1 MKEWHHLLPPELGGT
16 DSDDNL
22 VLLDSKAHA
31 EAHMDLFRR
40 YGNGNDLAEYRRLMA
55 LHEAEQ
61 RAVSHGQSP
70 TASPPSPST
79 GHKLKGIPKKPEHR
93 KAISLAKRGQ
103 YVSDEHRAK
112 ISASMK
118 GNKNSQG
125 HSSDEYKERHSK
137 RMKEAWVDR
146 KARMEALWDEAEE

>member
-1 MKEWHHLLPPELGGT
+1 
-16 DSDDNL
+16 
-22 VLLDSKAHA
+22 
-31 EAHMDLFRR
+31 MDLFRR

-61 RAVSHGQSP
+61 RAVSP
-70 TASPPSPST
+70 PPSPST

>member
-16 DSDDNL
+16 DSDDNY
-22 VLLDSKAHA
+22 VLLASKPHA
-31 EAHMDLFRR
+31 DAHMELFRR

-61 RAVSHGQSP
+61 RAVS
-70 TASPPSPST
+70 PPPST

-112 ISASMK
+112 ISATMK

-125 HSSDEYKERHSK
+125 HSSDEYKEKHSK
-137 RMKEAWVDR
+137 RMKEAWVNR

>member
-1 MKEWHHLLPPELGGT
+1 MKEWHHLLPLEMGGT
-16 DSDDNL
+16 NSDDNH
-22 VLLDSKAHA
+22 VLLGSEEHA
-31 EAHMDLFRR
+31 DAHMDLFRR

-61 RAVSHGQSP
+61 RAVS
-70 TASPPSPST
+70 PPPST
-79 GHKLKGIPKKPEHR
+79 GHKSKGIPKKPEHR

-112 ISASMK
+112 ISATMK

-137 RMKEAWVDR
+137 RMKEAWVNR
-146 KARMEALWDEAEE
+146 KARMEALWDEAEK

>member
-1 MKEWHHLLPPELGGT
+1 MKEWHHLLPLEMGGT
-16 DSDDNL
+16 NSDDNH
-22 VLLDSKAHA
+22 VLLGSEEHA
-31 EAHMDLFRR
+31 DAHMDLFRR

-61 RAVSHGQSP
+61 RAVS
-70 TASPPSPST
+70 PPPST

-125 HSSDEYKERHSK
+125 HSSDEYKEKHSK
-137 RMKEAWVDR
+137 RMKEAWVNR
-146 KARMEALWDEAEE
+146 KARMEALWDEAEK

>member
-1 MKEWHHLLPPELGGT
+1 MKEWHHLLPLEMGGT
-16 DSDDNL
+16 NSDDNH
-22 VLLDSKAHA
+22 VLLGSEEHA
-31 EAHMDLFRR
+31 DAHMDLFRR

-61 RAVSHGQSP
+61 RAVS
-70 TASPPSPST
+70 PPPST
-79 GHKLKGIPKKPEHR
+79 GHKSKGIPKKPEHR

-125 HSSDEYKERHSK
+125 HSSDEYKEKHSK
-137 RMKEAWVDR
+137 RMKEAWVNR
-146 KARMEALWDEAEE
+146 KARMEALWDEAEK

>member
-1 MKEWHHLLPPELGGT
+1 MKEWHHLLPLEMGGT
-16 DSDDNL
+16 NSDDNH
-22 VLLDSKAHA
+22 VLLGSEEHA
-31 EAHMDLFRR
+31 DAHMDLFRR

-61 RAVSHGQSP
+61 RAVS
-70 TASPPSPST
+70 PPPST
-79 GHKLKGIPKKPEHR
+79 GHKSKGIPKKPEHR

-125 HSSDEYKERHSK
+125 HSSGEYKERHSK
-137 RMKEAWVDR
+137 RMKEAWVNR
-146 KARMEALWDEAEE
+146 KARMEALWDEAEK

>member
-1 MKEWHHLLPPELGGT
+1 MKEWHHLLPLEMGGT
-16 DSDDNL
+16 NSDDNH
-22 VLLDSKAHA
+22 VLLGSEEHA
-31 EAHMDLFRR
+31 DAHMDLFRR

-61 RAVSHGQSP
+61 RAVS
-70 TASPPSPST
+70 PPPST
-79 GHKLKGIPKKPEHR
+79 GHKSKGIPKKPEHR

-112 ISASMK
+112 ISATMK

-125 HSSDEYKERHSK
+125 HSSDEYKEKHSK
-137 RMKEAWVDR
+137 RMKEAWVNR
-146 KARMEALWDEAEE
+146 KARMEALWDEAEK

>member
-1 MKEWHHLLPPELGGT
+1 MKEWHHLLPHELGGT
-16 DSDDNL
+16 DSDDNY
-22 VLLDSKAHA
+22 VLLDSKPHA
-31 EAHMDLFRR
+31 DAHMELFRR

-61 RAVSHGQSP
+61 RAVSP
-70 TASPPSPST
+70 PPPSPST

-112 ISASMK
+112 ISATMK

-125 HSSDEYKERHSK
+125 HSSDEYKEKHSK
-137 RMKEAWVDR
+137 RMKEAWVNR